1 MRFLFVVGFLFFLSG
16 CATSPSHGTADQP
29 LAPGV
34 GLTLPRSPS
43 FAAGL
48 DVSQLVQARYQE
60 RHQVFQS
67 FIQSGE
73 RRLAVVMSV
82 PSGPRIMRINWS
94 GGSITSQKE
103 PIAPEALS
111 PQRMLADLLLVYAS
125 DDVLKQAL
133 QGAVLED
140 VGLGSRQLVQDGK
153 VIIAVTRPTGDIWN
167 GRATLKNFAF
177 DYELNIQS
185 QRVDP

>member
-1 MRFLFVVGFLFFLSG
+1 MRLIFVFGFLSFLFG
-16 CATSPSHGTADQP
+16 CATPPRHVAAEQP

-34 GLTLPRSPS
+34 TLTLPDAPT

-48 DVSQLVQARYQE
+48 AVNQLVQARYQDQ
-60 RHQVFQS
+60 HQVFQS

-73 RRLAVVMSV
+73 GRLGIVMSV

-94 GGSITSQKE
+94 GGNISSQKE
-103 PIAPEALS
+103 SIAPVALS

-125 DDVLKQAL
+125 DDVLKKAL
-133 QGAVLED
+133 HGAVLEAD
-140 VGLGSRQLVQDGK
+140 GYGSRKLVQGGK
-153 VIIAVTRPTGDIWN
+153 VIIAVTRPADDIWN

-177 DYELNIQS
+177 DYELSIQS
-185 QRVDP
+185 QRADP